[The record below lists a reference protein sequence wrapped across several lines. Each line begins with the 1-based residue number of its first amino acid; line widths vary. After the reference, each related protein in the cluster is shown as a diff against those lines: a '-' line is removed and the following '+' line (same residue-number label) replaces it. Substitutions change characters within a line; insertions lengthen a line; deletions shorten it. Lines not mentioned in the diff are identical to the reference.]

1 MEIMLKTINLS
12 KETEQHLILDD
23 INISVKKGE
32 IYGLLGPNGA
42 GKTTLLKAI
51 CNLVSTTSGSINIF
65 GEEVTAKSY
74 AYLRR
79 IGAIIEQPTF
89 EENLSG
95 LENLKLHCEYLG
107 YYKSKSIEEAMELT
121 GVTDY
126 KEKLV
131 STYSTGMRQRL
142 GIARAILAKP
152 ELLIL
157 DEPING
163 LDPAGIKE
171 MRDMFGMLCRDYGMT
186 IIISSHILGELE
198 LLCDTIGILKKGK
211 LQSQE
216 PISAIKEK
224 HTKFL
229 LLEVGD
235 AQHAS
240 AVLSAK
246 VGIDDFKIDKN
257 GLIRIYDDS
266 CIQSKL
272 IQILVQE
279 KVEVISFQSKA
290 STLEDY
296 YLAETKEENR
306 YE

>member
-1 MEIMLKTINLS
+1 METILKTIHLAKTYKDN
-12 KETEQHLILDD
+12 LILED
-23 INISVKKGE
+23 INIDVKKGE

-51 CNLVSTTSGSINIF
+51 CNLVSITEGSINIF
-65 GEEVTAKSY
+65 GEEIKAKSY
-74 AYLRR
+74 GYLRR
-79 IGAIIEQPTF
+79 VGAIIEQPAF
-89 EENLSG
+89 EEALSG
-95 LENLKLHCEYLG
+95 MENLKLHCEYLG
-107 YYKSKSIEEAMELT
+107 YYKPKSIEEAMELT
-121 GVTDY
+121 GITDY
-126 KEKLV
+126 KDKLV
-131 STYSTGMRQRL
+131 SSYSTGMRQRL

-171 MRDMFGMLCRDYGMT
+171 MRDMFNVLARDYGMT

-216 PISAIKEK
+216 PITAIKEK
-224 HTKFL
+224 NTKFL

-235 AQHAS
+235 TQHAA
-240 AVLSAK
+240 AVLSGK
-246 VGIDDFKIDKN
+246 MGINNFKIDKD
-257 GLIRIYDDS
+257 GLIRIYDGS
-266 CIQSKL
+266 CVQSQL
-272 IQILVQE
+272 IRTLVMEQ
-279 KVEVISFQSKA
+279 VEVISFQSKT

-296 YLAETKEENR
+296 YLAETKGASHHA
-306 YE
+306 